1 MAIDPNRPAADGATL
16 RVALCQCNLPVGDLA
31 GNLDRLR
38 DLIARA
44 SERGADLTV
53 FPELSATGY
62 PPEDLLLNP
71 RFTEAAAD
79 GVRRLAASVTGT
91 VAVVGLPDL
100 AGDLHNAA
108 AVLAGGEVAAVYRK
122 HFLPNYA
129 VFDEQ
134 RYFARGDAAL
144 TVDLGGVR
152 VGVTICEDLWY
163 PGGPGRWA
171 AVDGGAVV
179 LVNLSGS
186 PYHRGKGVERERM
199 LAQRAADYGCFVAFC
214 NAVGGQDELVFDGHS
229 LVVDPAGRVVARG
242 AQFEED
248 LLVVDLDILSARRR
262 RLHDP
267 RWRQAGADRDRVRSI
282 QVETAVPPPPPAGP
296 AIGERSARTV
306 EIPEPVR
313 GGLRPAPAIDEQ
325 PSRMVETAPPSHL
338 SAQPFGK
345 RRLRAA
351 ETTAPPTPA
360 TDPALGEP
368 ESSMAEAAAPSLPTA
383 GYVSGAPPS
392 EAAAPRRS
400 PAPPPRIPP
409 LLEPEAEVYRALAL
423 GTTDYF
429 RKNRFRHAVLG
440 LSGGIDSALALTV
453 AADALGPG
461 AVTAVSMPSRFTAV
475 ENRDDARE
483 LADRLGVELLELPIA
498 ELAGA
503 YDRALAG
510 PFGDAPPN
518 VAEENLQ
525 ARIRGNLLMALSNKF
540 GWLVLTTGNK
550 SEMSVGYATLYGDM
564 AGGFAVLKDVLK
576 GWVYRLARWRN
587 RDGEV
592 IPQRIIDKPPT
603 AELRENQLD
612 TDSLPP
618 YDVLDAVLEAYV
630 EEDRSPEDIAGAGF
644 DPALVDRI
652 VAMVD
657 GAEYKRR
664 QAPPGVRISVRAFG
678 RDRRLP
684 ITNRYTPRSSAGGL
698 P

>member
-1 MAIDPNRPAADGATL
+1 MATDPNRPRADGATL

-38 DLIARA
+38 DLIACA

-171 AVDGGAVV
+171 AIDGGAVV

-229 LVVDPAGRVVARG
+229 LVIDPAGRVVARG

-248 LLVVDLDILSARRR
+248 LLVVDLDILSATRR

-267 RWRQAGADRDRVRSI
+267 RWRQAGADRDRVRS
-282 QVETAVPPPPPAGP
+282 VAV
-296 AIGERSARTV
+296 
-306 EIPEPVR
+306 
-313 GGLRPAPAIDEQ
+313 
-325 PSRMVETAPPSHL
+325 
-338 SAQPFGK
+338 
-345 RRLRAA
+345 
-351 ETTAPPTPA
+351 
-360 TDPALGEP
+360 
-368 ESSMAEAAAPSLPTA
+368 EAAAPTGPA
-383 GYVSGAPPS
+383 EPAPPGEPADDPDAPFADGRGRHGVREAPRS
-392 EAAAPRRS
+392 EPAGARHAAPRRDAPARPVES
-400 PAPPPRIPP
+400 APRASPTSDRRMAVRGPAPPRPAESAPRVRPP
-409 LLEPEAEVYRALAL
+409 LGPEAEVYRALTL
-423 GTTDYF
+423 GTADYF

-461 AVTAVSMPSRFTAV
+461 AVTAVSMPSRFTAA

-483 LADRLGVELLELPIA
+483 LADLLGVELLELPIA
-498 ELAGA
+498 DLASA

-630 EEDRSPEDIAGAGF
+630 EEDRSREDIAGAGL

-684 ITNRYTPRSSAGGL
+684 ITNLYTPRSHSRLL

>member
-1 MAIDPNRPAADGATL
+1 MATDPNRPTTDGTTL

-71 RFTEAAAD
+71 RFTAAAAD
-79 GVRRLAASVTGT
+79 GVRRLAASVTET

-144 TVDLGGVR
+144 TVDLGGAR

-171 AVDGGAVV
+171 AIAGGAVV

-248 LLVVDLDILSARRR
+248 LLVVDIDTVSATRR

-267 RWRQAGADRDRVRSI
+267 RWRQAGGDRDRVRSVTI
-282 QVETAVPPPPPAGP
+282 ETAALSPHAAEPAQGEPRLRTVETAPPPHPAGP
-296 AIGERSARTV
+296 AVGAR
-306 EIPEPVR
+306 
-313 GGLRPAPAIDEQ
+313 
-325 PSRMVETAPPSHL
+325 PSRSVETAPPSPPPSPPL
-338 SAQPFGK
+338 GK
-345 RRLRAA
+345 PRLRTA
-351 ETTAPPTPA
+351 ETPPPSTPA

-368 ESSMAEAAAPSLPTA
+368 RSPLAEAAAPRP
-383 GYVSGAPPS
+383 
-392 EAAAPRRS
+392 S
-400 PAPPPRIPP
+400 PAPAPRLRP
-409 LLEPEAEVYRALAL
+409 LLGPEAEVYRALTL
-423 GTTDYF
+423 GTADYF

-461 AVTAVSMPSRFTAV
+461 AVTAVSMPSRFTAA

-483 LADRLGVELLELPIA
+483 LADRLEVELLELPIA

-510 PFGDAPPN
+510 PFGDAPPD

-587 RDGEV
+587 RNGEV

-630 EEDRSPEDIAGAGF
+630 EEDRSPEDIAGAGL

-684 ITNRYTPRSSAGGL
+684 ITNRYTPRSSAGVL

>member
-1 MAIDPNRPAADGATL
+1 MATDPNRPRADGATL

-38 DLIARA
+38 DQIACA

-144 TVDLGGVR
+144 TLDLGGTR

-171 AVDGGAVV
+171 AIDGGAVV

-229 LVVDPAGRVVARG
+229 LVIDPAGRVVARG

-248 LLVVDLDILSARRR
+248 LLVVDLDILSATRR

-282 QVETAVPPPPPAGP
+282 AVATAAPPPLPAGP
-296 AIGERSARTV
+296 TIGER
-306 EIPEPVR
+306 
-313 GGLRPAPAIDEQ
+313 
-325 PSRMVETAPPSHL
+325 PSRMVETASPSDPSSPPL
-338 SAQPFGK
+338 GK
-345 RRLRAA
+345 RRLRTA
-351 ETTAPPTPA
+351 ETAAPPTPA
-360 TDPALGEP
+360 TDPARGEP
-368 ESSMAEAAAPSLPTA
+368 RPSLAEAAAPRP
-383 GYVSGAPPS
+383 
-392 EAAAPRRS
+392 S
-400 PAPPPRIPP
+400 PAPQVPP
-409 LLEPEAEVYRALAL
+409 LLGPEAEVYRALTL
-423 GTTDYF
+423 GTADYF

-461 AVTAVSMPSRFTAV
+461 AVTAVSMPSRFTAA

-483 LADRLGVELLELPIA
+483 LADRLGVELLDLPIA
-498 ELAGA
+498 DLAGA
-503 YDRALAG
+503 YDRALAE

-576 GWVYRLARWRN
+576 TWVYRLARWRN
-587 RDGEV
+587 QDGEV
-592 IPQRIIDKPPT
+592 IPQPIIDKPPT

-630 EEDRSPEDIAGAGF
+630 EDDRSPEDIAGAGL

-684 ITNRYTPRSSAGGL
+684 ITNCYTPRSSPGV
-698 P
+698 PT

>member
-1 MAIDPNRPAADGATL
+1 MATDPDRPPAVDGATL

-44 SERGADLTV
+44 SARGADLTV

-229 LVVDPAGRVVARG
+229 LVIDPAGRVVARG

-248 LLVVDLDILSARRR
+248 LLVVDLDPVSATRR

-267 RWRQAGADRDRVRSI
+267 RWRQAGADRDRVRSVTI
-282 QVETAVPPPPPAGP
+282 ETAVPSSHA
-296 AIGERSARTV
+296 AE
-306 EIPEPVR
+306 
-313 GGLRPAPAIDEQ
+313 PAP
-325 PSRMVETAPPSHL
+325 
-338 SAQPFGK
+338 
-345 RRLRAA
+345 
-351 ETTAPPTPA
+351 
-360 TDPALGEP
+360 GEP
-368 ESSMAEAAAPSLPTA
+368 RSSLAEAAAPGP
-383 GYVSGAPPS
+383 
-392 EAAAPRRS
+392 S
-400 PAPPPRIPP
+400 PAPALRLQP
-409 LLEPEAEVYRALAL
+409 LLGPEAEVYRALTL
-423 GTTDYF
+423 GTADYF

-461 AVTAVSMPSRFTAV
+461 AVTAVSMPSRFTAA

-483 LADRLGVELLELPIA
+483 LADRLGVELMELPIA

-630 EEDRSPEDIAGAGF
+630 EEDRSPEDITEAGF

-684 ITNRYTPRSSAGGL
+684 ITNRYRTS
-698 P
+698 